1 MIIPMTKVQIV
12 GPKEHLAET
21 IKEIHR
27 IGCLHIIDIR
37 KEPIGAEQLATP
49 VRVDPRVEMLRSRIE
64 QSIARINGLIS
75 ISLRDSVSRFEV
87 MPETGRLYRTYC
99 EKETEELVQ
108 IAEKLI
114 FEVEQKPKKLAQEK
128 EEKEKTLSLYSRY
141 KTILSKVRPLVERI
155 VKLEGFD
162 TTAII
167 VDKKYASV
175 VDILRDEMNR
185 ITGGRF
191 EIISAEADRDTIAA
205 IIVYPNQY
213 SEPIH
218 QLLWSENVTQVK
230 LPEELEEYTYA
241 EAIAIMEQ
249 KLRTLPAEI
258 KELDEQ
264 IKTYAE
270 RYGPQLI
277 AIRDAL
283 ADRLQE
289 LLVLESL
296 GETSFTFIISGWVPV
311 KRLKKMTQALQKKFK
326 GEVAVVEIPVT
337 EEEKEEAPVVL
348 ENPRWAKPFELILGL
363 FSLPKY
369 GTIDPTPFLAIFY
382 PLFFG
387 IILGDVGYGLIIL
400 ALAAFV
406 GLRTLNKAVKAGAY
420 MVGFSGFMAVVFG
433 FLYDELFGFHFW
445 EKIGLHPFKLAGIH
459 LPFERA
465 KEEFAI
471 AYLVFALGLGAGHL
485 LLGLIL
491 GIVNSIREKAL
502 KHLVEKAGFLT
513 LFIAAFL
520 IIGSTMKKL
529 PPSLANIGWLAIFAA
544 IAMIVWGGG
553 LIGAIHI
560 FSFVGHFFSYLRIMA
575 LGLAGVVLAVIANS
589 FTKTF
594 DNIVLGIGI
603 AAVIHSLNIVLHTFS
618 STIHSIRLNIL
629 EFFDKFYESGGKPY
643 KPFSMRR

>member
-12 GPKEHLAET
+12 GPKKHLAEA

-27 IGCLHIIDIR
+27 LGCLHIIDIR

-87 MPETGRLYRTYC
+87 MPETGRLYRSYC

-128 EEKEKTLSLYSRY
+128 EEKEKTLSLYLRY

-167 VDKKYASV
+167 VDKKYSSV
-175 VDILRDEMNR
+175 IDILRDEINS

-191 EIISAEADRDTIAA
+191 EIISAEADKDTIAA
-205 IIVYPNQY
+205 IIVYPNEY

-230 LPEELEEYTYA
+230 LPEELEQYTYA

-249 KLRTLPAEI
+249 KLKTLPAEI
-258 KELDEQ
+258 KNLEEQ

-270 RYGPQLI
+270 KYGPQLV
-277 AIRDAL
+277 ALRDAL

-289 LLVLESL
+289 LLVLESF

-311 KRLKKMTQALQKKFK
+311 KRLKKMAQALQKKFK
-326 GEVAVVEIPVT
+326 GEVTVVEVPVT

-400 ALAAFV
+400 SLATFV
-406 GLRTLNKAVKAGAY
+406 GLKTLNKAVKAGAY
-420 MVGFSGFMAVVFG
+420 MVGFSGFMAIVFG
-433 FLYDELFGFHFW
+433 FLYDEFFGFHFW
-445 EKIGLHPFKLAGIH
+445 EKLGLHPFKFAGIH
-459 LPFERA
+459 FPFERA

-491 GIVNSIREKAL
+491 GIVNSIREKAV
-502 KHLVEKAGFLT
+502 KHLVEKIGFLT

-520 IIGSTMKKL
+520 IIASTMKKL
-529 PPSLANIGWLAIFAA
+529 PSSLANIGWFAIFVA
-544 IAMIVWGGG
+544 IGMIVWGGG